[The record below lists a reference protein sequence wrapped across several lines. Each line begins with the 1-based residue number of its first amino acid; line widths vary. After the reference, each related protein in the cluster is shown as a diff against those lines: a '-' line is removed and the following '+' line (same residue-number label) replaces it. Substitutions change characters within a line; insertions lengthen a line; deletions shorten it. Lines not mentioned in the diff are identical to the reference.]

1 MTSMTPEALFTV
13 ALGLGEGWSVKQC
26 SFEGTPLEL
35 LLKLDFKPGH
45 RFACP
50 ECGAS
55 SPTHDTVTKRWRH
68 LDFFQYRCELEARVP
83 RVDCGEHGVRL
94 VDVPWGRAGSGFTLL
109 FEALVMMVC
118 REMPMAAAAKL
129 LNEHDTRLWR
139 VVAHYVEE
147 AQAKRDW
154 SLLKN
159 ILIDETSS
167 KRGHRYVTNFVD
179 ASTRELLLMVEG
191 HGVNAIAAFHAELAK
206 HHGDA
211 QKIKLLSMDMKPAFI
226 AGAHHYFPKAEVVFD
241 HFHIMQMAGKAL
253 DQVRKALV
261 WEGAQMK
268 GSLWAIRG
276 NEWTRSSS
284 QLEQRHL
291 LCNAYPKLGRAMGL
305 RDLLQDILHSE
316 DPEMLSW
323 WCKRAS
329 RSRLEPFVRLSRS
342 IKKHWNGVVAFMR
355 TRLTNGAMEAIN
367 GLLQLAKRL
376 ARGFR
381 SLRNFQIMAYLKAGK
396 LQLDLPQ
403 LRPSPTH

>member
-1 MTSMTPEALFTV
+1 MTPEGLFTV

-26 SFEGTPLEL
+26 SFEGAPPEL
-35 LLKLDFKPGH
+35 LLKLDFKAGH
-45 RFACP
+45 RFGCP
-50 ECGAS
+50 ECGAN
-55 SPTHDTVTKRWRH
+55 SPTHDTVVKRWRH
-68 LDFFQYRCELEARVP
+68 LDFFQCRCELEARVP
-83 RVDCGEHGVRL
+83 RVDCQEHGVRL
-94 VDVPWGRAGSGFTLL
+94 IDVPWGRAGSGFTLL

-118 REMPMAAAAKL
+118 REMPMAAAAAF

-154 SLLKN
+154 SHVKN
-159 ILIDETSS
+159 VLIDETSS

-179 ASTRELLLMVEG
+179 ATTRELLLMVEG
-191 HGVNAIAAFHAELAK
+191 HGADAVAAFHGELAK
-206 HHGDA
+206 HNGDA
-211 QKIKLLSMDMKPAFI
+211 EKIELLSMDMKPAFI
-226 AGAHHYFPKAEVVFD
+226 AGAHRYFPKAEVVFD
-241 HFHIMQMAGKAL
+241 HFHIMQMVGKAV
-253 DQVRKALV
+253 DQVRKQLS

-276 NEWTRSSS
+276 NSWTRSSTQMEKRQ
-284 QLEQRHL
+284 QL
-291 LCNAYPKLGRAMGL
+291 CSAYPKLARALGL
-305 RDLLQDILHSE
+305 RDLLQGVLKEE

-323 WCKRAS
+323 WCQRAS
-329 RSRLEPFVRLSRS
+329 HSRLEPFVRLSRS

-381 SLRNFQIMAYLKAGK
+381 SLRHFLIMAYLKAGK
-396 LQLDLPQ
+396 LQLDLPSF
-403 LRPSPTH
+403 RPLPTHSK